1 MFLMAQDSEA
11 MMVNYIEYKDDQ
23 LHRNPL
29 FLRAVQDLEVD
40 DVAQLLAELYN
51 TKFRHG
57 EDDTLVWTPSPQKPF
72 QVKSYYNTLLGGADF
87 PWKSTLKI
95 CIPPEV
101 AFISQGV
108 LRRTL
113 TADNFKR

>member
-1 MFLMAQDSEA
+1 MAQDSEA

-57 EDDTLVWTPSPQKPF
+57 EDDTLVWTPSPQ
-72 QVKSYYNTLLGGADF
+72 VKSYYNTLLGGADF
-87 PWKSTLKI
+87 PSKSTLKI
-95 CIPPEV
+95 CIPPGV